1 MANKIDFLEHE
12 LDVNSLIQGILT
24 VSSIDPSLG
33 SLSIKANYSTV
44 REAFLS
50 SLLSL
55 LKPKPLRKIY
65 PFQNPTDFT
74 KSINMIDTLTLGMP
88 KYNEDIFA
96 SDDIALILT
105 NIEKMEK
112 GLSTFLKD
120 KIKNN
125 NKKFFIALDESESNE
140 MPRANLSDYLIF
152 SVNLGGTRYKDLKR
166 VSINRKKIAEA
177 RENLATVRVDK
188 KILDYLL
195 ASAEIFSISNMHTI
209 FSTLKVAKA
218 LCAYKGKKSVSRV
231 DITLAISLSMIHKA
245 KQIPEF
251 QQEEKAKAPEQE
263 QLRDDNE
270 SKENNSELNN
280 EEKKML
286 IDALKIS
293 LPSNLIESLLL
304 KNSQTISL
312 GESAGS
318 GEKNNNFS
326 AGRPIPSVN
335 RKYSSDKRIDLMA
348 TLTRAIP
355 WQKIRSS
362 SVTKKNRKIII
373 YPQDIM
379 IKRFEK
385 QSERLLIFL
394 VDASGSNAIGRLA
407 EAKGAIEIL
416 LSDAYAKRDNVAL
429 ISFSGLKAD
438 PLLLPTKSLV
448 TAKKKLSSLP
458 GGGAT
463 PLANGLLEAFNMADA
478 ARSRNIK
485 PIIIL
490 LSDGRGNM
498 SLDGEGDRIKA
509 IKDTNYVAS
518 LIKRNA
524 INNIFIDTSRRKT
537 PIADELA
544 RELNG
549 HYFQLPL
556 ANSSSI
562 SKAVQQQSA
571 KSVQF
576 NTIHKYS
583 AMMKRTAIF

>member
-12 LDVNSLIQGILT
+12 LDVNALLQGILT
-24 VSSIDPSLG
+24 VSKIDPSLG

-50 SLLSL
+50 NLFALLRPNG
-55 LKPKPLRKIY
+55 LKKIY
-65 PFQNPTDFT
+65 PFQNPTDFA
-74 KSINMIDTLTLGMP
+74 KSINMMDTLTFGIP
-88 KYNEDIFA
+88 KYNDDIF
-96 SDDIALILT
+96 SSHNIALILT
-105 NIEKMEK
+105 NTEKMEK
-112 GLSTFLKD
+112 GLATFLRE

-125 NKKFFIALDESESNE
+125 ANKFFIALDESESDE
-140 MPRANLSDYLIF
+140 IPSTNLSEYLNF
-152 SVNLGGTRYKDLKR
+152 SINLDGIRYRDLKK
-166 VSINRKKIAEA
+166 VAINRKKIAEA
-177 RENLATVRVDK
+177 RENLVNVEVNK
-188 KILDYLL
+188 KILGYLI
-195 ASAEIFSISNMHTI
+195 ASAEMFSVSNMHTI
-209 FSTLKVAKA
+209 FSTLKVAKS
-218 LCAYKGKKSVSRV
+218 LCAYKRNKSVSKE
-231 DITLAISLSMIHKA
+231 DINLAISLSMIHKA

-251 QQEEKAKAPEQE
+251 QQEEKEAATEQE
-263 QLRDDNE
+263 QSRDDND
-270 SKENNSELNN
+270 SKANNSELNN
-280 EEKKML
+280 KDKKML

-293 LPSNLIESLLL
+293 LPSNLIESLLS
-304 KNSQTISL
+304 KNSQNINL

-326 AGRPIPSVN
+326 AGRPIPSIN
-335 RKYSSDKRIDLMA
+335 RKYSSDKSIDLIA
-348 TLTRAIP
+348 TLTKAIP
-355 WQKIRSS
+355 WQKLRSS
-362 SVTKKNRKIII
+362 SGTKNRKIII

-463 PLANGLLEAFNMADA
+463 PLANGLLEAFNMAEA
-478 ARSRNIK
+478 ARPRNIT

-498 SLDGEGDRIKA
+498 SLDGVGDRVKS
-509 IKDTNYVAS
+509 IKDTKYVAS

-537 PIADELA
+537 QMADDLA

-549 HYFQLPL
+549 HYFQLPM
-556 ANSSSI
+556 ADSGTI
-562 SKAVQQQSA
+562 SKAVQQS
-571 KSVQF
+571 
-576 NTIHKYS
+576 I
-583 AMMKRTAIF
+583 

>member
-12 LDVNSLIQGILT
+12 LDVNALIQGILT
-24 VSSIDPSLG
+24 LSSIDPSLG

-50 SLLSL
+50 SFLSL
-55 LKPKPLRKIY
+55 LKPKRLKKIY

-88 KYNEDIFA
+88 KYNEDIFS
-96 SDDIALILT
+96 SDNIALILT
-105 NIEKMEK
+105 NTEKMEK
-112 GLSTFLKD
+112 GLATFLRD
-120 KIKNN
+120 KINN
-125 NKKFFIALDESESNE
+125 NNNKFFIALDESESNE
-140 MPRANLSDYLIF
+140 MPGTNLSEYLIF
-152 SVNLGGTRYKDLKR
+152 SVNLGGTRYKDLKK

-177 RENLATVRVDK
+177 IQNLATVKVNK
-188 KILDYLL
+188 KILGYLI
-195 ASAEIFSISNMHTI
+195 ASAEMFSISNMHTI
-209 FSTLKVAKA
+209 FSTLKVAKSI
-218 LCAYKGKKSVSRV
+218 CAYRGKKSVSRK
-231 DITLAISLSMIHKA
+231 DMTLAISLSMIHKA

-251 QQEEKAKAPEQE
+251 QQQEKAKAPEQE

-270 SKENNSELNN
+270 SKANNSELNN
-280 EEKKML
+280 EDKKML

-293 LPSNLIESLLL
+293 LPNNLIESLLS
-304 KNSQTISL
+304 KNSQAVSL
-312 GESAGS
+312 GESVGS

-335 RKYSSDKRIDLMA
+335 RKYSSDKRIDLIA
-348 TLTRAIP
+348 TLTKAIP

-362 SVTKKNRKIII
+362 PITKKNRKIII

-438 PLLLPTKSLV
+438 SLLLPTKSLV

-490 LSDGRGNM
+490 LSDGRGNV
-498 SLDGEGDRIKA
+498 SLDGEGDRVKA
-509 IKDTNYVAS
+509 IKDTTYVAA
-518 LIKRNA
+518 LIKQNA

-556 ANSSSI
+556 ANSKSI
-562 SKAVQQQSA
+562 SKAVQLS
-571 KSVQF
+571 
-576 NTIHKYS
+576 I
-583 AMMKRTAIF
+583 

>member
-12 LDVNSLIQGILT
+12 LDVNALLQGILT

-50 SLLSL
+50 NLFAL
-55 LKPKPLRKIY
+55 LKPKGLKKIY
-65 PFQNPTDFT
+65 PFQNPTDFA
-74 KSINMIDTLTLGMP
+74 KRINMMDTLTFGTP
-88 KYNEDIFA
+88 KYNDDIF
-96 SDDIALILT
+96 SSQNISLILT
-105 NIEKMEK
+105 NTEKMEK
-112 GLSTFLKD
+112 GLATFLRE

-125 NKKFFIALDESESNE
+125 MNKFFVALDESETNE
-140 MPRANLSDYLIF
+140 MPSENLSDYLIF
-152 SVNLGGTRYKDLKR
+152 SINLHGIRYCDLKK

-177 RENLATVRVDK
+177 RKNLATVEVNK
-188 KILDYLL
+188 KTLNYLIS
-195 ASAEIFSISNMHTI
+195 SAEIFSVSNMHTI
-209 FSTLKVAKA
+209 FSTLKVAKS
-218 LCAYKGKKSVSRV
+218 LCAYKGKKCVSRE
-231 DITLAISLSMIHKA
+231 DINLAISLSMIHKA

-251 QQEEKAKAPEQE
+251 QQEEKAAATEQE

-270 SKENNSELNN
+270 SKVNNSELNN
-280 EEKKML
+280 QDKKML
-286 IDALKIS
+286 IDALKIY
-293 LPSNLIESLLL
+293 LPSNLIESLLS
-304 KNSQTISL
+304 KNSQSINL

-326 AGRPIPSVN
+326 AGRPIPSIN
-335 RKYSSDKRIDLMA
+335 RKYSSDKRVDLMG
-348 TLTRAIP
+348 TLTKAIP
-355 WQKIRSS
+355 WQKLRSS
-362 SVTKKNRKIII
+362 SVTKNRKIII

-490 LSDGRGNM
+490 LSDGRGNI
-498 SLDGEGDRIKA
+498 SLDGVGDRVKSV
-509 IKDTNYVAS
+509 KDTNYVAS

-537 PIADELA
+537 PMADELA
-544 RELNG
+544 RELDG
-549 HYFQLPL
+549 HYFQLPM
-556 ANSSSI
+556 ANSGSI
-562 SKAVQQQSA
+562 SKAVQQS
-571 KSVQF
+571 
-576 NTIHKYS
+576 I
-583 AMMKRTAIF
+583 

>member
-1 MANKIDFLEHE
+1 MADKTDFLEHE
-12 LDVNSLIQGILT
+12 LDINTLIQGIIT

-33 SLSIKANYSTV
+33 SLSIKANYSSV
-44 REAFLS
+44 RDAFLS
-50 SLLSL
+50 NLLSL
-55 LKPKPLRKIY
+55 LKPKRLKKIY

-74 KSINMIDTLTLGMP
+74 NSINMIDTLTLGMP
-88 KYNEDIFA
+88 KYNEDIFS
-96 SDDIALILT
+96 SDNIALILT
-105 NIEKMEK
+105 NTEKMEK
-112 GLSTFLKD
+112 GLAKFLSD

-125 NKKFFIALDESESNE
+125 KNKFFIALDESEGNE
-140 MPRANLSDYLIF
+140 MSRANLSDYIIF
-152 SVNLGGTRYKDLKR
+152 SVNLGGTRYKDLKK
-166 VSINRKKIAEA
+166 VSINRKKIVEA
-177 RENLATVRVDK
+177 RRNLATVQVNK
-188 KILDYLL
+188 KILDYLI
-195 ASAEIFSISNMHTI
+195 ASAEMFSISNMHTI
-209 FSTLKVAKA
+209 FSTLKVAKS
-218 LCAYKGKKSVSRV
+218 LCVYKGNKSVSRE

-270 SKENNSELNN
+270 SKADNSELSN
-280 EEKKML
+280 ENKKML

-293 LPSNLIESLLL
+293 LPSNLIESLLS
-304 KNSQTISL
+304 KNSQIISL

-326 AGRPIPSVN
+326 AGRPIPPVN
-335 RKYSSDKRIDLMA
+335 RKYSSDKKIDLMA
-348 TLTRAIP
+348 TLTKAIP

-463 PLANGLLEAFNMADA
+463 PLANGLLEAFNMAEA
-478 ARSRNIK
+478 ARPRNIT

-498 SLDGEGDRIKA
+498 SLDGVGDRVKSIQ
-509 IKDTNYVAS
+509 DTKYVAS

-537 PIADELA
+537 QMADELA

-549 HYFQLPL
+549 HYFQLPM
-556 ANSSSI
+556 ANSSTI
-562 SKAVQQQSA
+562 SKTVQQS
-571 KSVQF
+571 
-576 NTIHKYS
+576 I
-583 AMMKRTAIF
+583 

>member
-1 MANKIDFLEHE
+1 MANKIDFLKHA
-12 LDVNSLIQGILT
+12 LDVNTLIQGILT

-33 SLSIKANYSTV
+33 SLSINSNYSTV

-50 SLLSL
+50 SLLTL
-55 LKPKPLRKIY
+55 LKPKRLKKIY
-65 PFQNPTDFT
+65 PFQNPTDFA
-74 KSINMIDTLTLGMP
+74 KSINMIETLTFGMP
-88 KYNEDIFA
+88 KYNKDIF
-96 SDDIALILT
+96 SSSNIAFILT
-105 NIEKMEK
+105 NTEKMEK
-112 GLSTFLKD
+112 GLATFLRD

-125 NKKFFIALDESESNE
+125 KDKFFVALDESESNE
-140 MPRANLSDYLIF
+140 VSRPYLSDYLIF
-152 SVNLGGTRYKDLKR
+152 SVNLDGIRYKDLKK

-177 RENLATVRVDK
+177 RENLATVEVNK
-188 KILDYLL
+188 NVLDYLI
-195 ASAEIFSISNMHTI
+195 ASAEMFSISNMHTI
-209 FSTLKVAKA
+209 FSTLKVAKSI
-218 LCAYKGKKSVSRV
+218 CAYKREKTVSRE
-231 DITLAISLSMIHKA
+231 DINLAISLSMIHKA

-251 QQEEKAKAPEQE
+251 KQEKREEASKQE

-270 SKENNSELNN
+270 SKANNSELNS
-280 EEKKML
+280 EDKKML

-293 LPSNLIESLLL
+293 LPSNLIEILLS
-304 KNSQTISL
+304 KNSQFISF
-312 GESAGS
+312 GEAAGS
-318 GEKNNNFS
+318 GERNNNFS

-335 RKYSSDKRIDLMA
+335 RKYSSDKRIDLIG

-355 WQKIRSS
+355 WQKLRFS
-362 SVTKKNRKIII
+362 SVTKNRKIII
-373 YPQDIM
+373 YPRDIM

-394 VDASGSNAIGRLA
+394 VDASGSNAIGRLN

-478 ARSRNIK
+478 ARSRSIK

-498 SLDGEGDRIKA
+498 SLDGVGDRVKA
-509 IKDTNYVAS
+509 IEDTNYVAS

-537 PIADELA
+537 PMADELA

-549 HYFQLPL
+549 HYFQLPM

-562 SKAVQQQSA
+562 SKAVQQS
-571 KSVQF
+571 
-576 NTIHKYS
+576 I
-583 AMMKRTAIF
+583 

>member
-1 MANKIDFLEHE
+1 MANKIDFLEQE
-12 LDVNSLIQGILT
+12 LDVNALIQGVLT
-24 VSSIDPSLG
+24 VSGIDPSLG
-33 SLSIKANYSTV
+33 SLSINSNYSTV

-50 SLLSL
+50 NLLSL
-55 LKPKPLRKIY
+55 LKPKRLKKIY
-65 PFQNPTDFT
+65 PFQNPTDFA
-74 KSINMIDTLTLGMP
+74 KSINMIDTLTFGMP
-88 KYNEDIFA
+88 KYNNDIF
-96 SDDIALILT
+96 SSSNIALILT
-105 NIEKMEK
+105 NTEKMQK
-112 GLSTFLKD
+112 GLATFLRD
-120 KIKNN
+120 KIKS
-125 NKKFFIALDESESNE
+125 NKDKFFIALDESEGSDVS
-140 MPRANLSDYLIF
+140 RADLSDYLIF
-152 SVNLGGTRYKDLKR
+152 SINLDGTRYKDLKK
-166 VSINRKKIAEA
+166 VTINRKKISEA
-177 RENLATVRVDK
+177 RNNLATVEVNKRA
-188 KILDYLL
+188 LDYLI
-195 ASAEIFSISNMHTI
+195 ASSEMFSISNMHTI
-209 FSTLKVAKA
+209 FCTLKVAKA
-218 LCAYKGKKSVSRV
+218 ICAYKGEKRVSRE
-231 DITLAISLSMIHKA
+231 DINLAISLSMIHKA

-251 QQEEKAKAPEQE
+251 QQEEKAKSAENE
-263 QLRDDNE
+263 RLRDNDE
-270 SKENNSELNN
+270 SKANNSELNS
-280 EEKKML
+280 EDKKML

-293 LPSNLIESLLL
+293 LPNNLIESLLS
-304 KNSQTISL
+304 KNSQTISVT
-312 GESAGS
+312 ESAGS
-318 GEKNNNFS
+318 GERNNNFS
-326 AGRPIPSVN
+326 AGRPIPSIS
-335 RKYSSDKRIDLMA
+335 RKYSSDKRIDLMG

-355 WQKIRSS
+355 WQKLRSS
-362 SVTKKNRKIII
+362 SVTKNRKIII

-463 PLANGLLEAFNMADA
+463 PLAKGLLEAFKMADA
-478 ARSRNIK
+478 ARSRSIK

-498 SLDGEGDRIKA
+498 TLDGVGDRVKA
-509 IKDTNYVAS
+509 IEDTTYIAS

-537 PIADELA
+537 PMADELA

-549 HYFQLPL
+549 HYFQLPM

-562 SKAVQQQSA
+562 SKAVQQS
-571 KSVQF
+571 
-576 NTIHKYS
+576 I
-583 AMMKRTAIF
+583 

>member
-12 LDVNSLIQGILT
+12 LDVNALIQGILT
-24 VSSIDPSLG
+24 VSSIDSSLG
-33 SLSIKANYSTV
+33 SLSIRASYSTV

-50 SLLSL
+50 NLLSI
-55 LKPKPLRKIY
+55 LKPKRLKKIY
-65 PFQNPTDFT
+65 PFQNPTDFAT
-74 KSINMIDTLTLGMP
+74 SINMIDTLTFGMP
-88 KYNEDIFA
+88 KYSEDIF
-96 SDDIALILT
+96 SSNDIALILT
-105 NIEKMEK
+105 NTEKMEK
-112 GLSTFLKD
+112 GLATFLIN

-125 NKKFFIALDESESNE
+125 KKKFFIALDESEKNE
-140 MPRANLSDYLIF
+140 VPRANLSDYLIF
-152 SVNLGGTRYKDLKR
+152 SINLDGIRYKDLKR
-166 VSINRKKIAEA
+166 ISINRKKIAEA
-177 RENLATVRVDK
+177 RENLAATEVNK
-188 KILDYLL
+188 KTLDYLI
-195 ASAEIFSISNMHTI
+195 ASAEMLSISNMHVI
-209 FSTLKVAKA
+209 FCTLKVAKSI
-218 LCAYKGKKSVSRV
+218 CAYKGKKSVSRE
-231 DITLAISLSMIHKA
+231 DINLAISLSMIHKA

-251 QQEEKAKAPEQE
+251 QQEEKEEKPDQE
-263 QLRDDNE
+263 QLRDANE
-270 SKENNSELNN
+270 SKASKSELNS
-280 EEKKML
+280 EDKKML

-293 LPSNLIESLLL
+293 LPTNLIESLLS
-304 KNSQTISL
+304 KNSQTISH
-312 GESAGS
+312 GESTGS
-318 GEKNNNFS
+318 GERNNNFS
-326 AGRPIPSVN
+326 AGRPIPSVS
-335 RKYSSDKRIDLMA
+335 RKYSSDKRIDLMG
-348 TLTRAIP
+348 TLTKAIP
-355 WQKIRSS
+355 WQKLRSS
-362 SVTKKNRKIII
+362 SVTKNRKIII

-394 VDASGSNAIGRLA
+394 VDASGSNAIGRLN

-498 SLDGEGDRIKA
+498 SLDGVGDRVKA
-509 IKDTNYVAS
+509 IEDTNYVAS
-518 LIKRNA
+518 LIKRKA

-537 PIADELA
+537 PTADELA

-549 HYFQLPL
+549 HYFQLPM
-556 ANSSSI
+556 ANSGSI
-562 SKAVQQQSA
+562 SKAVQQS
-571 KSVQF
+571 
-576 NTIHKYS
+576 I
-583 AMMKRTAIF
+583 

>member
-12 LDVNSLIQGILT
+12 LDVNALIQGILT
-24 VSSIDPSLG
+24 LSSIDPSLG

-50 SLLSL
+50 SFLSL
-55 LKPKPLRKIY
+55 LKPKRLKKIY

-88 KYNEDIFA
+88 KYNEDIFS
-96 SDDIALILT
+96 SDNVALILT
-105 NIEKMEK
+105 NTEKMEK
-112 GLSTFLKD
+112 GLATFLRD
-120 KIKNN
+120 KINN
-125 NKKFFIALDESESNE
+125 NNNKFFIALDESESNE
-140 MPRANLSDYLIF
+140 MPRTNLSEYLIF
-152 SVNLGGTRYKDLKR
+152 SVNLGGTRYKDLKK
-166 VSINRKKIAEA
+166 VSLNRKKIAEA
-177 RENLATVRVDK
+177 IQNLATVKVNK
-188 KILDYLL
+188 KILDYLI
-195 ASAEIFSISNMHTI
+195 ASAEMFSISNMHTI
-209 FSTLKVAKA
+209 FSTLKVAKSI
-218 LCAYKGKKSVSRV
+218 CAYKGKKSVSRE

-245 KQIPEF
+245 KKIPEF
-251 QQEEKAKAPEQE
+251 QQQEKAKTPEQE

-270 SKENNSELNN
+270 SKANNSELNN
-280 EEKKML
+280 EDKKML

-293 LPSNLIESLLL
+293 LPSNLIESLLS

-348 TLTRAIP
+348 TLTKAIP

-362 SVTKKNRKIII
+362 SITKKNRKIII

-498 SLDGEGDRIKA
+498 SLDGEGDRVKA

-518 LIKRNA
+518 LIKQNA

-544 RELNG
+544 RELSG

-562 SKAVQQQSA
+562 SKAVQQS
-571 KSVQF
+571 
-576 NTIHKYS
+576 I
-583 AMMKRTAIF
+583 

>member
-1 MANKIDFLEHE
+1 MANKTDFLEHE
-12 LDVNSLIQGILT
+12 LDVNTLIQGILT

-50 SLLSL
+50 NLLSL
-55 LKPKPLRKIY
+55 LKPKRLKKIY

-88 KYNEDIFA
+88 KYNEDIFS
-96 SDDIALILT
+96 SDNIALILT
-105 NIEKMEK
+105 NTEKMEK
-112 GLSTFLKD
+112 GLATFLRD

-140 MPRANLSDYLIF
+140 MPRANLSDYIIF
-152 SVNLGGTRYKDLKR
+152 SVNLGGIRYKDLKK
-166 VSINRKKIAEA
+166 VYINRKKIAEA
-177 RENLATVRVDK
+177 RRNLATVQVNK
-188 KILDYLL
+188 KILDYLI
-195 ASAEIFSISNMHTI
+195 ASAEMFSISNMHTI
-209 FSTLKVAKA
+209 FSTLKVAKS
-218 LCAYKGKKSVSRV
+218 LCVYKGNKSVSRE

-270 SKENNSELNN
+270 SKADNSELSN
-280 EEKKML
+280 ENKKIL

-293 LPSNLIESLLL
+293 LPSNLIESLLS

-348 TLTRAIP
+348 TLTKAIP

-490 LSDGRGNM
+490 LSDGRANM
-498 SLDGEGDRIKA
+498 SLDGEGDRVKA

-562 SKAVQQQSA
+562 SKAVQQS
-571 KSVQF
+571 
-576 NTIHKYS
+576 I
-583 AMMKRTAIF
+583 

>member
-1 MANKIDFLEHE
+1 MANEIDFLEHE
-12 LDVNSLIQGILT
+12 LDVNALIQGIST
-24 VSSIDPSLG
+24 ISSIDPSLG
-33 SLSIKANYSTV
+33 SLSVKANYSNV
-44 REAFLS
+44 REVFLS
-50 SLLSL
+50 NLLSL
-55 LKPKPLRKIY
+55 LKPKRLKKIY
-65 PFQNPTDFT
+65 PFQNPTDFA
-74 KSINMIDTLTLGMP
+74 KNINMIDTLTFGMP
-88 KYNEDIFA
+88 KYNEDILS
-96 SDDIALILT
+96 SDNITLILT
-105 NIEKMEK
+105 NTEKMEK
-112 GLSTFLKD
+112 GLATFLRD

-125 NKKFFIALDESESNE
+125 NNKFFIALDESEGNE
-140 MPRANLSDYLIF
+140 VPRANLSDYLIF
-152 SVNLGGTRYKDLKR
+152 SINLDGTRYKDLRK
-166 VSINRKKIAEA
+166 VSINRKKIAQARQNLMTLEA
-177 RENLATVRVDK
+177 NE
-188 KILDYLL
+188 KIHDYLI
-195 ASAEIFSISNMHTI
+195 ASAEMFSISNMHTI

-218 LCAYKGKKSVSRV
+218 ICAYKSEKTVSRE
-231 DITLAISLSMIHKA
+231 DINLAISLSMIHKA
-245 KQIPEF
+245 KTIPEF
-251 QQEEKAKAPEQE
+251 QQDNKAATPEQE
-263 QLRDDNE
+263 QLRDDKE
-270 SKENNSELNN
+270 SKANNSELNS
-280 EEKKML
+280 EDKKML

-293 LPSNLIESLLL
+293 LPSNLIESLLS
-304 KNSQTISL
+304 KNSQSISF

-318 GEKNNNFS
+318 GERNNNFS

-335 RKYSSDKRIDLMA
+335 RKYSSDKRIDLMG

-355 WQKIRSS
+355 WQKLRSS
-362 SVTKKNRKIII
+362 FITKNRKISI

-394 VDASGSNAIGRLA
+394 VDASGSNAIGRLN

-463 PLANGLLEAFNMADA
+463 PLANGLLEAFKMADA
-478 ARSRNIK
+478 ARSRSIK

-490 LSDGRGNM
+490 LSDGRGNIT
-498 SLDGEGDRIKA
+498 LDGLGDRVKA
-509 IKDTNYVAS
+509 IEDTTYIAS

-537 PIADELA
+537 PMADELA

-549 HYFQLPL
+549 HYFQLPM

-562 SKAVQQQSA
+562 SKAVQQS
-571 KSVQF
+571 
-576 NTIHKYS
+576 I
-583 AMMKRTAIF
+583 

>member
-1 MANKIDFLEHE
+1 MANNIDFLEHE
-12 LDVNSLIQGILT
+12 LDVNTLVQGVLT
-24 VSSIDPSLG
+24 ISSIDPSLG

-44 REAFLS
+44 REVFLS
-50 SLLSL
+50 NLLSL
-55 LKPKPLRKIY
+55 LKPKRLKKIY
-65 PFQNPTDFT
+65 PFQNPTDFA
-74 KSINMIDTLTLGMP
+74 KNINMIDTLTFGMP
-88 KYNEDIFA
+88 KYNEDIFS
-96 SDDIALILT
+96 SDNITLILT

-112 GLSTFLKD
+112 GLATFLRD
-120 KIKNN
+120 KIKKNN
-125 NKKFFIALDESESNE
+125 NKFFIALDESESNE
-140 MPRANLSDYLIF
+140 VPRANLSDYLIF
-152 SVNLGGTRYKDLKR
+152 SINLDVTRYKDLKK
-166 VSINRKKIAEA
+166 VSVNRKKISQA
-177 RENLATVRVDK
+177 RENLVTVEVNE
-188 KILDYLL
+188 KIHDYLI
-195 ASAEIFSISNMHTI
+195 ASAEMFSISNMHTI

-218 LCAYKGKKSVSRV
+218 ICAYKREKTVSRE
-231 DITLAISLSMIHKA
+231 DINLAISLSMIHKA

-251 QQEEKAKAPEQE
+251 QQEEKVATPEQE
-263 QLRDDNE
+263 QSRDDNE
-270 SKENNSELNN
+270 SKANETKLNSED
-280 EEKKML
+280 KKML

-293 LPSNLIESLLL
+293 LPSSLIETLLS
-304 KNSQTISL
+304 KNSQSISY
-312 GESAGS
+312 GEAAGS
-318 GEKNNNFS
+318 GERNINFS

-335 RKYSSDKRIDLMA
+335 RKYSSDKRIDLMG
-348 TLTRAIP
+348 TLTKSIP

-362 SVTKKNRKIII
+362 SVKKNKKIII

-394 VDASGSNAIGRLA
+394 VDASGSNAIGRLN

-463 PLANGLLEAFNMADA
+463 PLANGLLEAFNMACA
-478 ARSRNIK
+478 ARSRSIK

-498 SLDGEGDRIKA
+498 SLDGVGDRVKA
-509 IKDTNYVAS
+509 TNDTNYVAS

-524 INNIFIDTSRRKT
+524 IDNIFIDTSRRKT
-537 PIADELA
+537 PMANELA

-549 HYFQLPL
+549 HYFQLPM
-556 ANSSSI
+556 ANSKSI
-562 SKAVQQQSA
+562 SKAVQRS
-571 KSVQF
+571 
-576 NTIHKYS
+576 I
-583 AMMKRTAIF
+583 

>member
-12 LDVNSLIQGILT
+12 LDVNALIQGILT

-50 SLLSL
+50 NLLSL
-55 LKPKPLRKIY
+55 LKPKRLKKIY

-88 KYNEDIFA
+88 KYNEDIFS
-96 SDDIALILT
+96 SDNIALILT
-105 NIEKMEK
+105 NTEKMEK
-112 GLSTFLKD
+112 GLATFLSD

-125 NKKFFIALDESESNE
+125 NNKFFIALDESEGNE
-140 MPRANLSDYLIF
+140 MPRANLSDYIIF
-152 SVNLGGTRYKDLKR
+152 SVNLGGIRYKDLKK

-177 RENLATVRVDK
+177 RRNLATVQVNK
-188 KILDYLL
+188 KILDYLI
-195 ASAEIFSISNMHTI
+195 ASAEMFSISNMHTI
-209 FSTLKVAKA
+209 FSTLKVAKS
-218 LCAYKGKKSVSRV
+218 LCVYKGNKSVSRE

-270 SKENNSELNN
+270 SKADNSELSN
-280 EEKKML
+280 ENKKML

-293 LPSNLIESLLL
+293 LPSNLIESLLS

-348 TLTRAIP
+348 TLTKAIP
-355 WQKIRSS
+355 WQKLRSS

-490 LSDGRGNM
+490 LSDGRANM
-498 SLDGEGDRIKA
+498 SLDGEGDRVKA

-549 HYFQLPL
+549 LYFQLPL

-562 SKAVQQQSA
+562 SKAVQQS
-571 KSVQF
+571 
-576 NTIHKYS
+576 I
-583 AMMKRTAIF
+583 

>member
-12 LDVNSLIQGILT
+12 LDVNALIQGILT
-24 VSSIDPSLG
+24 LTSIDPSLG

-50 SLLSL
+50 SFLSL
-55 LKPKPLRKIY
+55 LKPKRLKKIY

-74 KSINMIDTLTLGMP
+74 KSINMIDTLALGMP
-88 KYNEDIFA
+88 KYNEDIFS
-96 SDDIALILT
+96 SDNVALILT
-105 NIEKMEK
+105 NTEKMEK
-112 GLSTFLKD
+112 GLATFLRD

-125 NKKFFIALDESESNE
+125 NNKFFIALDESESNE
-140 MPRANLSDYLIF
+140 MPRANLSEYLIF
-152 SVNLGGTRYKDLKR
+152 SVNLGGIRYKDLKK

-177 RENLATVRVDK
+177 IENLSTVKVNK
-188 KILDYLL
+188 KILDYLI
-195 ASAEIFSISNMHTI
+195 ASAEMFSISNMHTI
-209 FSTLKVAKA
+209 FSTLKVAKS
-218 LCAYKGKKSVSRV
+218 LCAYKGKKSVSREDV
-231 DITLAISLSMIHKA
+231 NLAISLSMIHKA

-270 SKENNSELNN
+270 SKANNSELNN
-280 EEKKML
+280 EDKKML

-293 LPSNLIESLLL
+293 LPSNLIESLLS

-348 TLTRAIP
+348 TLTKAIP

-498 SLDGEGDRIKA
+498 SLDGEGDRVKA

-518 LIKRNA
+518 LIKQNA

-537 PIADELA
+537 PIANELA

-562 SKAVQQQSA
+562 SKAVQQS
-571 KSVQF
+571 
-576 NTIHKYS
+576 I
-583 AMMKRTAIF
+583 

>member
-1 MANKIDFLEHE
+1 MTNKIDFLKHE
-12 LDVNSLIQGILT
+12 LDVNALLQGILT

-33 SLSIKANYSTV
+33 SLSLKANYSTV
-44 REAFLS
+44 REVFLS
-50 SLLSL
+50 NLLSL
-55 LKPKPLRKIY
+55 LKPKRLKKIY
-65 PFQNPTDFT
+65 PFQNPTDFA
-74 KSINMIDTLTLGMP
+74 KSINMIDTLTFGMP
-88 KYNEDIFA
+88 KYNEDIF
-96 SDDIALILT
+96 SSEDIALILT
-105 NIEKMEK
+105 NSEKMEK
-112 GLSTFLKD
+112 GLAAFLRD
-120 KIKNN
+120 KIKNSTY
-125 NKKFFIALDESESNE
+125 KFFIALDESESNE
-140 MPRANLSDYLIF
+140 VPRANLSDYLIF
-152 SVNLGGTRYKDLKR
+152 SINLDGKRYKDLKK
-166 VSINRKKIAEA
+166 VSINRKKIAQA
-177 RENLATVRVDK
+177 RENLVTVEVNE
-188 KILDYLL
+188 KILDYLI
-195 ASAEIFSISNMHTI
+195 ASAEMFSISNMHTI

-218 LCAYKGKKSVSRV
+218 ICAYKREKTVSRE
-231 DITLAISLSMIHKA
+231 DIHLAISLSMIHKA

-251 QQEEKAKAPEQE
+251 SQEKKEEASKEERLKN
-263 QLRDDNE
+263 DNE
-270 SKENNSELNN
+270 SKANNSELNS
-280 EEKKML
+280 EDKKML
-286 IDALKIS
+286 IDALKIT
-293 LPSNLIESLLL
+293 LPSNLIESLLS
-304 KNSQTISL
+304 KNSQYISF
-312 GESAGS
+312 GETAGS
-318 GEKNNNFS
+318 GEKNINFS

-335 RKYSSDKRIDLMA
+335 RKYSSDKRIDLIG

-355 WQKIRSS
+355 WQKLRSPS
-362 SVTKKNRKIII
+362 ITKNRKIII

-394 VDASGSNAIGRLA
+394 VDASGSNAIGRLN

-438 PLLLPTKSLV
+438 RVLLPTKSLV

-478 ARSRNIK
+478 ARSRSIK

-490 LSDGRGNM
+490 LSDGRGNI
-498 SLDGEGDRIKA
+498 SLDGVGDRVKA
-509 IKDTNYVAS
+509 IADTTNIAS

-537 PIADELA
+537 PMADELA

-562 SKAVQQQSA
+562 SKAVQQS
-571 KSVQF
+571 
-576 NTIHKYS
+576 I
-583 AMMKRTAIF
+583 

>member
-12 LDVNSLIQGILT
+12 LDVNALLQGILT
-24 VSSIDPSLG
+24 VSKIDPSLG

-50 SLLSL
+50 NLFALLRPNG
-55 LKPKPLRKIY
+55 LKKIY
-65 PFQNPTDFT
+65 PFQNPTDFA
-74 KSINMIDTLTLGMP
+74 KSINMMDTLTFGIP
-88 KYNEDIFA
+88 KYNDDIF
-96 SDDIALILT
+96 SFHNIALILT
-105 NIEKMEK
+105 NTEKMEK
-112 GLSTFLKD
+112 GLATFLRE

-125 NKKFFIALDESESNE
+125 ANKFFIALDESESDE
-140 MPRANLSDYLIF
+140 IPSTNLSEYLNF
-152 SVNLGGTRYKDLKR
+152 SINLDGIRYRDLKK
-166 VSINRKKIAEA
+166 VAINRKKIAEA
-177 RENLATVRVDK
+177 RKNLVNVEVNK
-188 KILDYLL
+188 KILDYLI
-195 ASAEIFSISNMHTI
+195 ASAEMFSVSNMHTI
-209 FSTLKVAKA
+209 FSTLKVAKS
-218 LCAYKGKKSVSRV
+218 LCAYKRNRSVSRE
-231 DITLAISLSMIHKA
+231 DINLAISLSMIHKA

-251 QQEEKAKAPEQE
+251 QQEEKEAATEQE
-263 QLRDDNE
+263 QSRDDNQ
-270 SKENNSELNN
+270 SKANNSELNN
-280 EEKKML
+280 KDKKML
-286 IDALKIS
+286 VNALKIS
-293 LPSNLIESLLL
+293 LPSNLIESLLS
-304 KNSQTISL
+304 KNSQNINL

-326 AGRPIPSVN
+326 AGRPIPSIN
-335 RKYSSDKRIDLMA
+335 RKYSSDKSIDLIA
-348 TLTRAIP
+348 TLTKAIP
-355 WQKIRSS
+355 WQKLRSS
-362 SVTKKNRKIII
+362 SGTKNRKIII

-463 PLANGLLEAFNMADA
+463 PLANGLLEAFNMAEA
-478 ARSRNIK
+478 ARPRNIT

-498 SLDGEGDRIKA
+498 SLDGVGDRVKS
-509 IKDTNYVAS
+509 IKDTKYVAS

-537 PIADELA
+537 QMADDLA

-549 HYFQLPL
+549 HYFQLPM
-556 ANSSSI
+556 ADSGTI
-562 SKAVQQQSA
+562 SKAVQQS
-571 KSVQF
+571 
-576 NTIHKYS
+576 I
-583 AMMKRTAIF
+583 

>member
-1 MANKIDFLEHE
+1 MANKIDFLEQE
-12 LDVNSLIQGILT
+12 LDVNALIQGVLT
-24 VSSIDPSLG
+24 VSGIDPSLG
-33 SLSIKANYSTV
+33 SLSINSNYSTV

-50 SLLSL
+50 NLLSL
-55 LKPKPLRKIY
+55 LKPKRLKKIY
-65 PFQNPTDFT
+65 PFQNPTDFA
-74 KSINMIDTLTLGMP
+74 KSINMIDTLTIGMP
-88 KYNEDIFA
+88 KYNNDIF
-96 SDDIALILT
+96 SSSNIALILT
-105 NIEKMEK
+105 NTEKMQK
-112 GLSTFLKD
+112 GLATFLRD
-120 KIKNN
+120 KIKS
-125 NKKFFIALDESESNE
+125 NKDKFFIALDESEGSDVS
-140 MPRANLSDYLIF
+140 RADLSDYLIF
-152 SVNLGGTRYKDLKR
+152 SINLDGTRYKDLKK
-166 VSINRKKIAEA
+166 VTINRKKISEA
-177 RENLATVRVDK
+177 RNNLATVEVNKRA
-188 KILDYLL
+188 LDYLI
-195 ASAEIFSISNMHTI
+195 ASSEMFSISNMHTI
-209 FSTLKVAKA
+209 FCTLKVAKA
-218 LCAYKGKKSVSRV
+218 ICAYKGEKRVSRE
-231 DITLAISLSMIHKA
+231 DINLAISLSMIHKA

-251 QQEEKAKAPEQE
+251 QQEEKAKSAENE
-263 QLRDDNE
+263 RLRDNDE
-270 SKENNSELNN
+270 SKANNSELNS
-280 EEKKML
+280 EDKKML

-293 LPSNLIESLLL
+293 LPNNLIESLLS
-304 KNSQTISL
+304 KNSQTIRVT
-312 GESAGS
+312 ESAGS
-318 GEKNNNFS
+318 GERNNNFS
-326 AGRPIPSVN
+326 AGRPIPSIS
-335 RKYSSDKRIDLMA
+335 RKYSSDKRIDLMG

-355 WQKIRSS
+355 WQKLRSS
-362 SVTKKNRKIII
+362 SVTKNRKIII

-478 ARSRNIK
+478 ARSRSIK

-490 LSDGRGNM
+490 LSDGRANM
-498 SLDGEGDRIKA
+498 SLDGVGDRVKA
-509 IKDTNYVAS
+509 IEDTTYIAS

-537 PIADELA
+537 PMADELA

-549 HYFQLPL
+549 HYFQLPM

-562 SKAVQQQSA
+562 SKAVQQS
-571 KSVQF
+571 
-576 NTIHKYS
+576 I
-583 AMMKRTAIF
+583 

>member
-1 MANKIDFLEHE
+1 MANKTDFLEHE
-12 LDVNSLIQGILT
+12 LDVNTLIQGILT

-50 SLLSL
+50 NLLSL
-55 LKPKPLRKIY
+55 LKPKRLKKIY

-74 KSINMIDTLTLGMP
+74 ESINMIDTLTLGSP
-88 KYNEDIFA
+88 KYNEDIF
-96 SDDIALILT
+96 SFDNIALILT
-105 NIEKMEK
+105 NTEKMEK
-112 GLSTFLKD
+112 GLATFLRD

-125 NKKFFIALDESESNE
+125 NKKFFIALDESETNE
-140 MPRANLSDYLIF
+140 MPRANLSDYIIF
-152 SVNLGGTRYKDLKR
+152 SVNLGGTRYVDLKKL
-166 VSINRKKIAEA
+166 SINRKKIAEA
-177 RENLATVRVDK
+177 RRNLATVQVNK
-188 KILDYLL
+188 KILDYLI
-195 ASAEIFSISNMHTI
+195 ASAEMFSISNMHTI
-209 FSTLKVAKA
+209 FSTLKVAKS
-218 LCAYKGKKSVSRV
+218 LCVYKGNKSVSRE

-251 QQEEKAKAPEQE
+251 QQKEKAKAPEQE

-270 SKENNSELNN
+270 SKAENSELSNKD
-280 EEKKML
+280 KKML

-293 LPSNLIESLLL
+293 LPSNLIESLFS

-348 TLTRAIP
+348 TLTKAIP

-385 QSERLLIFL
+385 KSERLLIFL

-429 ISFSGLKAD
+429 ISFSGLKAE

-463 PLANGLLEAFNMADA
+463 PLANGLLEAFNMAEA

-490 LSDGRGNM
+490 LSDGRANM
-498 SLDGEGDRIKA
+498 SLDGEGDRVKA
-509 IKDTNYVAS
+509 IKDTNYIAS

-544 RELNG
+544 RELKG

-556 ANSSSI
+556 ANSNSI
-562 SKAVQQQSA
+562 SKAVQQ
-571 KSVQF
+571 
-576 NTIHKYS
+576 
-583 AMMKRTAIF
+583 AI

>member
-12 LDVNSLIQGILT
+12 LDVNALLQGILT

-50 SLLSL
+50 NLFALLRPNG
-55 LKPKPLRKIY
+55 LKKIY
-65 PFQNPTDFT
+65 PFQNPTDFA
-74 KSINMIDTLTLGMP
+74 KSINMMDTLTFGIP
-88 KYNEDIFA
+88 KYNDDIF
-96 SDDIALILT
+96 SSHNIALILT
-105 NIEKMEK
+105 NTEKMEK
-112 GLSTFLKD
+112 GLATFLRE

-125 NKKFFIALDESESNE
+125 ANKFFIALDESESNE
-140 MPRANLSDYLIF
+140 IPNANLSEYLNF
-152 SVNLGGTRYKDLKR
+152 SINLDGIRYRDLKK

-177 RENLATVRVDK
+177 RENLVTVEVNK
-188 KILDYLL
+188 KILDYLV
-195 ASAEIFSISNMHTI
+195 ASAEMFSVSNMHTI
-209 FSTLKVAKA
+209 FSTLKVAKS
-218 LCAYKGKKSVSRV
+218 LCAYKGNKSVSRE
-231 DITLAISLSMIHKA
+231 DINLAISLSMIHKA

-251 QQEEKAKAPEQE
+251 QQEEKEAATEQE
-263 QLRDDNE
+263 QSRDDNE
-270 SKENNSELNN
+270 SKANNSELNN
-280 EEKKML
+280 KDKKML

-293 LPSNLIESLLL
+293 LPSNLIESLLS
-304 KNSQTISL
+304 KNFQNINL

-326 AGRPIPSVN
+326 AGRPIPSIN
-335 RKYSSDKRIDLMA
+335 RKYSSDKRIDLIA
-348 TLTRAIP
+348 TLTKAIP
-355 WQKIRSS
+355 WQKLRSS
-362 SVTKKNRKIII
+362 SGTKNRKIII

-463 PLANGLLEAFNMADA
+463 PLANGLLEAFNMAEA
-478 ARSRNIK
+478 ARPRNIT

-498 SLDGEGDRIKA
+498 SLDGVGDRVKS
-509 IKDTNYVAS
+509 IKDTKYVAS

-537 PIADELA
+537 QMADELA

-549 HYFQLPL
+549 HYFQLPM
-556 ANSSSI
+556 ANSGTI
-562 SKAVQQQSA
+562 SKAVQQS
-571 KSVQF
+571 
-576 NTIHKYS
+576 I
-583 AMMKRTAIF
+583 

>member
-12 LDVNSLIQGILT
+12 LDVNALLQGILT
-24 VSSIDPSLG
+24 VSKIDPSLG

-50 SLLSL
+50 NLFALLRPNG
-55 LKPKPLRKIY
+55 LKKIY
-65 PFQNPTDFT
+65 PFQNPTDFA
-74 KSINMIDTLTLGMP
+74 KSINMMDTLTFGIP
-88 KYNEDIFA
+88 KYNDDIF
-96 SDDIALILT
+96 SSHNIALILT
-105 NIEKMEK
+105 NTEKMEK
-112 GLSTFLKD
+112 GLATFLRE

-125 NKKFFIALDESESNE
+125 ANKFFIALDESESNE
-140 MPRANLSDYLIF
+140 IPNANLSEYLNF
-152 SVNLGGTRYKDLKR
+152 SINLDGIRYQDLKK

-177 RENLATVRVDK
+177 RENLVTVEVNK
-188 KILDYLL
+188 KILDYLV
-195 ASAEIFSISNMHTI
+195 ASAEMFSVSNMHTI
-209 FSTLKVAKA
+209 FSTLKVAKS
-218 LCAYKGKKSVSRV
+218 LCAYKGNKSVSRE
-231 DITLAISLSMIHKA
+231 DINLAISLSMIHKA

-251 QQEEKAKAPEQE
+251 QQEEKEAATEQE
-263 QLRDDNE
+263 QSRDDNE
-270 SKENNSELNN
+270 SKANNSELNN
-280 EEKKML
+280 KDKKML

-293 LPSNLIESLLL
+293 LPSNLIESLLS
-304 KNSQTISL
+304 KNSQNINL

-326 AGRPIPSVN
+326 AGRPIPSIN
-335 RKYSSDKRIDLMA
+335 RKYSSDKRIDLIA
-348 TLTRAIP
+348 TLTKAIP
-355 WQKIRSS
+355 WQKLRSS
-362 SVTKKNRKIII
+362 SGTKNRKIII

-463 PLANGLLEAFNMADA
+463 PLANGLLEAFNMAEA
-478 ARSRNIK
+478 ARPRNIT

-498 SLDGEGDRIKA
+498 SLDGVGDRVKS
-509 IKDTNYVAS
+509 IKDTKYVAS
-518 LIKRNA
+518 LIKQNA

-537 PIADELA
+537 QIADELA

-549 HYFQLPL
+549 HYFQLPM
-556 ANSSSI
+556 ANSGTI
-562 SKAVQQQSA
+562 SKAVQQS
-571 KSVQF
+571 
-576 NTIHKYS
+576 I
-583 AMMKRTAIF
+583 